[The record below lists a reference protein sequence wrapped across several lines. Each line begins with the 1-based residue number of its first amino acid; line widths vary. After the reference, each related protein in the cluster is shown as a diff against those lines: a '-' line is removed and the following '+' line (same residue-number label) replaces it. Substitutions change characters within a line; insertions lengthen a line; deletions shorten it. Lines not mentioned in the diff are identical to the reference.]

1 MRNLLLFLTLGAVAL
16 GQTPGISRSSHPV
29 SATLIKIEGAA
40 EGGFLAHVE
49 VKVSGDYHI
58 YGVVGE
64 SSWPTAFSVGNSDAI
79 ELAGQVV
86 PSREPDLKLD
96 PIVGDYTYFEG
107 TVVFSVPLKP
117 KEPLSDQTV
126 AFDLL
131 MDHMA
136 CTDRNC
142 LAPMKLPIPISVEW
156 GADGKVKPWEA
167 SAEPEGAAGVPEG
180 DTETEEE
187 PEAPLEAAPPKEVLA
202 ILDPSSPAPSGE
214 VRLRIP
220 LPAYSL
226 LPGTRVETSN
236 IILLSN
242 QVEPLAGSAIVE
254 GSEEAPL
261 LAVTCI
267 VDKNLQDGAELKVEG
282 LLKAGAFTV
291 SFGVTSVVRQGIWG
305 FVWIAMGAAL
315 LALLTPCVF
324 PMIPITVSFFTK
336 HSEHSKHP
344 PVIPAAVY
352 CLGIVLSFTLIGL
365 IFSLAFKTNAA
376 SISQSPIVLGGIGV
390 LFVVFSLSLFGM
402 FELQLP
408 AAFSNMVGSAQQK
421 GGLLSIWLLGLL
433 FAVTSFACTA
443 PFVGTLLA
451 TSLSSGQWVRP
462 MIGMAAFSAVL
473 AVPFFFLALFPSKL
487 RSLPRAGG
495 WLTQVKVVMGF
506 IELAAALKFLGDM
519 DGVLSL
525 GVFTRSF
532 ILSAWIV
539 LFALTGVYLLGAF
552 RMPHDS
558 PREGTPVV
566 ALLLAIFFLSFAA
579 YLFRGVGG
587 DPLAPGVDVYLP
599 KELHERSPI
608 GRREAL
614 LKEIKS
620 LGGMSSGGGETGRV
634 GMSELFKND
643 YAGARAEAE
652 RLKVP
657 IFIDFTGYS

>member
-1 MRNLLLFLTLGAVAL
+1 
-16 GQTPGISRSSHPV
+16 
-29 SATLIKIEGAA
+29 
-40 EGGFLAHVE
+40 
-49 VKVSGDYHI
+49 
-58 YGVVGE
+58 
-64 SSWPTAFSVGNSDAI
+64 
-79 ELAGQVV
+79 
-86 PSREPDLKLD
+86 
-96 PIVGDYTYFEG
+96 
-107 TVVFSVPLKP
+107 
-117 KEPLSDQTV
+117 
-126 AFDLL
+126 
-131 MDHMA
+131 
-136 CTDRNC
+136 
-142 LAPMKLPIPISVEW
+142 
-156 GADGKVKPWEA
+156 
-167 SAEPEGAAGVPEG
+167 
-180 DTETEEE
+180 
-187 PEAPLEAAPPKEVLA
+187 
-202 ILDPSSPAPSGE
+202 DPSSPAPSGE